1 MRKQLNLHIDKVHFV
16 PRKVNREHSKP
27 KHILLKLLNY
37 GDKKKK
43 KSHAKGIWA
52 KETTHL

>member
-1 MRKQLNLHIDKVHFV
+1 MRKWLNLHIDKVHFV
-16 PRKVNREHSKP
+16 PRKVNGAHSKP

-37 GDKKKK
+37 GDKK
-43 KSHAKGIWA
+43 SNAKGIWA